1 MKKFWIAVLFCGG
14 FSVRHHPY
22 TNRRGRVIIEI
33 PYHFVIQ
40 SVAKDLVNTYFMYSR
55 FFASL

>member
-1 MKKFWIAVLFCGG
+1 MKSYMKYLE
-14 FSVRHHPY
+14 RK
-22 TNRRGRVIIEI
+22 RGRVIIEI

-40 SVAKDLVNTYFMYSR
+40 SVAKDLGNTYFMYSR

>member
-1 MKKFWIAVLFCGG
+1 MPIVG
-14 FSVRHHPY
+14 RT
-22 TNRRGRVIIEI
+22 TNQGILGRIKERGCVIIEI

-40 SVAKDLVNTYFMYSR
+40 SVAKDFGNTYFMIPR

>member
-1 MKKFWIAVLFCGG
+1 MI
-14 FSVRHHPY
+14 SSED
-22 TNRRGRVIIEI
+22 VIIKF

-40 SVAKDLVNTYFMYSR
+40 SEAKDLGNIHLIYSR